1 MYGPLTEGFR
11 WRLAR
16 AAVVMV
22 YEAITIN
29 CFLQIMLHWVGRAEI
44 VALLGAKDMRTV
56 CCPARDSGP

>member
-1 MYGPLTEGFR
+1 LVALGP
-11 WRLAR
+11 R

-56 CCPARDSGP
+56 CCPACHSGP